1 MTLPKFF
8 MTLAFVAVLQ
18 SGVFAWRYSDL
29 LYLGKSESEITNSSR
44 ETFAQNAEAALAR
57 TTLTRRHLDTIAG
70 VARKFNQP
78 GFEVRALRR
87 RIELDVKDEQVK
99 LQLADALRRSGAL
112 AESEAL
118 YRDVL
123 RASGSEAR

>member
-8 MTLAFVAVLQ
+8 ITLGLIAVLQ

-29 LYLGKSESEITNSSR
+29 LYLGKAESDIANSSP

-70 VARKFNQP
+70 VAKKFNQP
-78 GFEVRALRR
+78 DFEVRALRR
-87 RIELDVKDEQVK
+87 RVELDVKDDH
-99 LQLADALRRSGAL
+99 LRIQLADALRRSGEL
-112 AESEAL
+112 AESEAV

>member
-8 MTLAFVAVLQ
+8 ITLGLVALLQ

-29 LYLGKSESEITNSSR
+29 LYLGRSESVIANSSP
-44 ETFAQNAEAALAR
+44 ETFAKNADAALAR
-57 TTLTRRHLDTIAG
+57 QALTRRHLETIAR
-70 VARKFNQP
+70 VAQKFNQP

-87 RIELDVKDEQVK
+87 RLELDPKDENIA

-112 AESEAL
+112 AESEQL

-123 RASGSEAR
+123 RASGNEGR

>member
-8 MTLAFVAVLQ
+8 VTLGLVTLLQ

-29 LYLGKSESEITNSSR
+29 LYLGRSESVIANSSP
-44 ETFAQNAEAALAR
+44 ETFARNAEAALSR
-57 TTLTRRHLDTIAG
+57 TALTRRHLDTIAA
-70 VARKFNQP
+70 VARKFNEP

-87 RIELDVKDEQVK
+87 RLELDAQDDQLKV
-99 LQLADALRRSGAL
+99 QLADALRRSGAL

>member
-8 MTLAFVAVLQ
+8 MTLALVAVLQ

-29 LYLGKSESEITNSSR
+29 LYLGKSESDIANSSP
-44 ETFAQNAEAALAR
+44 ETFAENAEAALGR
-57 TTLTRRHLDTIAG
+57 TTLTRRHLDTIA
-70 VARKFNQP
+70 AAAKKFNQP
-78 GFEVRALRR
+78 DYEVRALRR
-87 RIELDVKDEQVK
+87 RVELDVRDEHIKV
-99 LQLADALRRSGAL
+99 QLADALRRSGAL

>member
-8 MTLAFVAVLQ
+8 ITLGLIAVLQ

-29 LYLGKSESEITNSSR
+29 LYLGKAESDIASSSP

-70 VARKFNQP
+70 VAKKFNQP
-78 GFEVRALRR
+78 DFEVRALRR
-87 RIELDVKDEQVK
+87 RVELDVKDDH
-99 LQLADALRRSGAL
+99 LRIQLADALRRSGEL
-112 AESEAL
+112 AESEAV
-118 YRDVL
+118 YRDLL

>member
-8 MTLAFVAVLQ
+8 FTLGLVTLLQ

-29 LYLGKSESEITNSSR
+29 LFLGRSEAAIAQSSL
-44 ETFAQNAEAALAR
+44 ETFAQNAESALAR
-57 TTLTRRHLDTIAG
+57 ETLTRRHLDAIVTA
-70 VARKFNQP
+70 AKKFNQP
-78 GFEVRALRR
+78 DYEARALKRR
-87 RIELDVKDEQVK
+87 LKMDPDDEDVK
-99 LQLADALRRSGAL
+99 LLLADALRRSGAL

-123 RASGSEAR
+123 GAPGKEKQ

>member
-8 MTLAFVAVLQ
+8 VTLGFVALLQ

-29 LYLGKSESEITNSSR
+29 LYLGQTESAIAGSSR
-44 ETFAQNAEAALAR
+44 ETFAENAEAALAR
-57 TTLTRRHLDTIAG
+57 PTLTRRHLDTIAA
-70 VARKFNQP
+70 VARKFSQP
-78 GFEVRALRR
+78 GFEVRALWRR
-87 RIELDVKDEQVK
+87 VDLDPRDRQLK

-118 YRDVL
+118 YSDVL